1 MSTPDAVRTEALAG
15 RKILLGVTGGI
26 AAYKSAL
33 LVRLLKRSGAEVQVL
48 MTPDAERFIPA
59 LTLGTLSEREVLT
72 DIFPENAEGSWTKHI
87 TLGLWAD
94 LFVVAPATAQT
105 IAKLAHGFSDTML
118 TVTALAARCPLLVCP
133 AMDHDMYIHPAV
145 QDNLERLRGLGY
157 EVMAAE
163 SGALASGLVGQGRMP
178 EPEAIL
184 QRVVQ
189 EIESQAAAPPAAAS
203 GNSAADAAP
212 ATPTNGTSAD
222 APPPADAPVLAGK
235 TVLVT
240 AGPTRE
246 PIDPVR
252 VFTNRSTGT
261 MGFAL
266 AAAAQALGGDVTL
279 VAGPT
284 ALPTPAGVT
293 RVNVETA
300 AQMHDAVDERAD
312 ADLIIMAAAV
322 ADYTPVTVAEGK
334 LKKKKGDL
342 TLRFERTVDILAALG
357 QQKRP
362 GQQLIGFALETD
374 NGVTHARQKL
384 QRKNLDWIALNHAN
398 EAGAG
403 FGPGTN
409 RITLLGA
416 DGSRTELATQPKPA
430 IARALLLHVCTA
442 GAPAA

>member
-1 MSTPDAVRTEALAG
+1 MPTPDAVRTEALSG
-15 RKILLGVTGGI
+15 RKILMGVTGGI

-48 MTPDAERFIPA
+48 MTPDAERFISA

-157 EVMAAE
+157 AVMEAD
-163 SGALASGLVGQGRMP
+163 SGELASGLVGQGRMP

-189 EIESQAAAPPAAAS
+189 AIERREATPPVASGDSASAEAIPAPPS
-203 GNSAADAAP
+203 TAP
-212 ATPTNGTSAD
+212 
-222 APPPADAPVLAGK
+222 PVLAGK

-300 AQMHDAVDERAD
+300 AEMHAAVDARAD
-312 ADLIIMAAAV
+312 AALVIMAAAV
-322 ADYTPVTVAEGK
+322 ADYTPATVAESK
-334 LKKKKGDL
+334 LKKDEAGL
-342 TLRFERTVDILAALG
+342 TLHFERTVDILAALG

-374 NGVTHARQKL
+374 NGVAHARQKL
-384 QRKNLDWIALNHAN
+384 QRKNLDWIALNRAN

>member
-1 MSTPDAVRTEALAG
+1 MPTPDAVRTEALSG
-15 RKILLGVTGGI
+15 RKILMGVTGGI

-48 MTPDAERFIPA
+48 MTPDAERFISA

-133 AMDHDMYIHPAV
+133 AMDHDMYIHAAV

-157 EVMAAE
+157 AVMEAD
-163 SGALASGLVGQGRMP
+163 SGELASGLVGQGRMP

-189 EIESQAAAPPAAAS
+189 AIERREATPPVASGDSASAEAIPAPPS
-203 GNSAADAAP
+203 TAP
-212 ATPTNGTSAD
+212 
-222 APPPADAPVLAGK
+222 PVLAGK

-300 AQMHDAVDERAD
+300 AEMHAAVDARAD
-312 ADLIIMAAAV
+312 AALVIMAAAV
-322 ADYTPVTVAEGK
+322 ADYTPATVAESK
-334 LKKKKGDL
+334 LKKDEAGL
-342 TLRFERTVDILAALG
+342 TLHFERTVDILAALG

-374 NGVTHARQKL
+374 NGVAHARQKL
-384 QRKNLDWIALNHAN
+384 QRKNLDWIALNRAN

>member
-1 MSTPDAVRTEALAG
+1 MLTPAAVRTEALAG

-48 MTPDAERFIPA
+48 MTPDAERFISA

-87 TLGLWAD
+87 TLGRWAD

-133 AMDHDMYIHPAV
+133 TMDHDMYIHPAV
-145 QDNLERLRGLGY
+145 QDNLTRLRGLGY
-157 EVMAAE
+157 AVMEAD
-163 SGALASGLVGQGRMP
+163 SGELASGLVGQGRMP
-178 EPEAIL
+178 APEAIL

-189 EIESQAAAPPAAAS
+189 ETESAGAAPSAAAS
-203 GNSAADAAP
+203 GDSAADAATAVP
-212 ATPTNGTSAD
+212 PNGTPGE
-222 APPPADAPVLAGK
+222 APPTDPPVLVGK

-266 AAAAQALGGDVTL
+266 AAAAQALGGAVTL

-293 RVNVETA
+293 RVDVETA
-300 AQMHDAVDERAD
+300 AQMHDAVNDRAD
-312 ADLIIMAAAV
+312 ADFILMAAAV
-322 ADYTPVTVAEGK
+322 ADYTPATVAEGK
-334 LKKKKGDL
+334 LKKDEGGL
-342 TLRFERTVDILAALG
+342 TLHLERTVDILAALG
-357 QQKRP
+357 RQKRP

-374 NGVTHARQKL
+374 NGVAHAREKL
-384 QRKNLDWIALNHAN
+384 QRKNLDWVALNRAN

-430 IARALLLHVCTA
+430 IARALLLHVCTT

>member
-1 MSTPDAVRTEALAG
+1 MSTPAAVRTKALAG

-33 LVRLLKRSGAEVQVL
+33 LVRLFKRSGAEVQVL
-48 MTPDAERFIPA
+48 MTPDAERFISA

-133 AMDHDMYIHPAV
+133 AMDHDMYVHPAV
-145 QDNLERLRGLGY
+145 QDNLTRLRRLGY
-157 EVMAAE
+157 AVMEAD
-163 SGALASGLVGQGRMP
+163 SGELASGLVGQGRMP
-178 EPEAIL
+178 APEAIL

-189 EIESQAAAPPAAAS
+189 DIESSGATPPAAS
-203 GNSAADAAP
+203 GDS
-212 ATPTNGTSAD
+212 TSAEVVP
-222 APPPADAPVLAGK
+222 APPLADPPMLAGK

-293 RVNVETA
+293 RVDVETA
-300 AQMHDAVDERAD
+300 AQMHDAVNDRAD
-312 ADLIIMAAAV
+312 ADLVIMAAAV
-322 ADYTPVTVAEGK
+322 ADYTPATVAEGK
-334 LKKKKGDL
+334 LKKDAGGL
-342 TLRFERTVDILAALG
+342 TLHFERTVDILAALG

-374 NGVTHARQKL
+374 NGVAHAREKL
-384 QRKNLDWIALNHAN
+384 QRKNLDWIALNRAN

-416 DGSRTELATQPKPA
+416 DGSRTELAMQPKPA

>member
-1 MSTPDAVRTEALAG
+1 MPTPDAVRTEALSG
-15 RKILLGVTGGI
+15 RKILMGVTGGI

-48 MTPDAERFIPA
+48 MTPDAERFISA

-157 EVMAAE
+157 AVMEAD
-163 SGALASGLVGQGRMP
+163 SGELASGLVGQGRMP

-189 EIESQAAAPPAAAS
+189 AIERREATPPVASGDSASAEAIPAPPS
-203 GNSAADAAP
+203 TAP
-212 ATPTNGTSAD
+212 
-222 APPPADAPVLAGK
+222 PVLAGK

-300 AQMHDAVDERAD
+300 AEMHAAVDARAD
-312 ADLIIMAAAV
+312 AALVIMAAAV
-322 ADYTPVTVAEGK
+322 ADYTPATVAESK
-334 LKKKKGDL
+334 LKKDEAGL
-342 TLRFERTVDILAALG
+342 TLHFERTVDILAVLG

-374 NGVTHARQKL
+374 NGVAHARQKL
-384 QRKNLDWIALNHAN
+384 QRKNLDWIALNRAN

>member
-1 MSTPDAVRTEALAG
+1 MPTPDAVRTEALSG
-15 RKILLGVTGGI
+15 RKILMGVTGGI

-48 MTPDAERFIPA
+48 MTPDAERFISA

-157 EVMAAE
+157 AVMEAD
-163 SGALASGLVGQGRMP
+163 SGELASGLVGQGRMP

-189 EIESQAAAPPAAAS
+189 AIERREATPPVASGDSASAEAIPAPPS
-203 GNSAADAAP
+203 TAP
-212 ATPTNGTSAD
+212 
-222 APPPADAPVLAGK
+222 PVLAGK

-300 AQMHDAVDERAD
+300 AEMHAAVDARAD
-312 ADLIIMAAAV
+312 AALVIMAAAV
-322 ADYTPVTVAEGK
+322 ADYTPATVAESK
-334 LKKKKGDL
+334 LKKDEAGL
-342 TLRFERTVDILAALG
+342 TLHFERTVDILAALG

-374 NGVTHARQKL
+374 NGVAHARQKL
-384 QRKNLDWIALNHAN
+384 QRKNLDWIALNRAN
-398 EAGAG
+398 EVGAG

>member
-1 MSTPDAVRTEALAG
+1 MPTPDAVRTEALSG

-48 MTPDAERFIPA
+48 MTPDAERFISA

-157 EVMAAE
+157 AVLEAD
-163 SGALASGLVGQGRMP
+163 SGELASGLVGQGRMP
-178 EPEAIL
+178 EPEVIL

-189 EIESQAAAPPAAAS
+189 AIERREAAPPAAS
-203 GNSAADAAP
+203 GDSAAEEVVP
-212 ATPTNGTSAD
+212 
-222 APPPADAPVLAGK
+222 APPPADPSLLAGK

-240 AGPTRE
+240 AGPTHE

-293 RVNVETA
+293 RVDVETA
-300 AQMHDAVDERAD
+300 AEMHAAVDARAD
-312 ADLIIMAAAV
+312 ADLVLMAAAV
-322 ADYTPVTVAEGK
+322 ADYTPATVAEGK
-334 LKKKKGDL
+334 LKKDEAGL
-342 TLRFERTVDILAALG
+342 TLHFERTVDILAALG

-374 NGVTHARQKL
+374 NGVAHAREKL
-384 QRKNLDWIALNHAN
+384 TRKNLDWIALNRAN

-442 GAPAA
+442 GTPAA